1 MAERADVVVV
11 GGGVMG
17 LATAWALQRA
27 GREALVLEQFRI
39 GHTHGSSHGA
49 GRIFRLAY
57 DEPEWVRLA
66 QEALGL
72 WRELE
77 RESGETLLEL
87 TGLVDMPLDP
97 GVLVATL
104 DACGA
109 KHELLDAGEVGRR
122 FGISTDCR
130 EVVFQPEAGIVL
142 ADRALPAFRAGAR
155 VREET
160 RVHALVPHEDGVGV
174 ETDGGSIEA
183 SVAVVAAGAWAK
195 PLLADAGIDL
205 PVVPTR
211 ETVAYFELADRR
223 PVPSVIDYGN
233 REAYGLTAGPGL
245 VKVGIHRSGPPTD
258 PDEPGTPDEAIVRFA
273 ADWAARTFRLAQPE
287 PVSVETC
294 LYTNTADTRF
304 VLERHGPVVVCS
316 ACSGHGFKF
325 APAVGQR
332 VAELV
337 SAATSRP

>member
-1 MAERADVVVV
+1 MTERADVVVV

-17 LATAWALQRA
+17 LAAAWALARA
-27 GREALVLEQFRI
+27 GREPVVLEQFRV
-39 GHTHGSSHGA
+39 GHTNGSSHGA

-57 DEPEWVRLA
+57 VEPEWVRLA

-77 RESGETLLEL
+77 RESGEALLEL

-97 GVLVATL
+97 AVLVATL

-109 KHELLDAGEVGRR
+109 EHELLDAGELERR
-122 FGISTDCR
+122 FGLATTCD
-130 EVVFQPEAGIVL
+130 EVVFQPEAGIVR
-142 ADRALPAFRAGAR
+142 ADRALPAFRAGAG

-160 RVHALVPHEDGVGV
+160 RVRALVPQEGGVRV
-174 ETDGGSIEA
+174 ETDDGAIEA
-183 SVAVVAAGAWAK
+183 LVAVVAAGAWAK
-195 PLLADAGIDL
+195 QLLAGAGIDL

-211 ETVAYFELADRR
+211 ETVAYFELADQR
-223 PVPSVIDYGN
+223 PVPSVIDYRN
-233 REAYGLTAGPGL
+233 REAYALTAGPGL

-258 PDEPGTPDEAIVRFA
+258 PDNAGVPDEAIVRFA
-273 ADWAARTFRLAQPE
+273 ADWAARTFRLTRPE

-304 VLERHGPVVVCS
+304 VLERHGRVVVCS

-325 APAVGQR
+325 APAVGAR

-337 SAATSRP
+337 T